1 MPYERFSQ
9 DKQTNRTGR
18 TLIDFCKVHDLLL
31 LYGRAYQ
38 DKLVG
43 KLTCKNAPTVDYVIS
58 SLVKMHQQL
67 IMSFPRLTHYTFLQ
81 TLTLMIF
88 VLCTQMCI
96 VQLHLTCNTNS
107 IGDEYQYLLLC
118 NLFNNERKHFL
129 PTINSSR
136 NTSAFTF
143 RCIMCETNETK
154 LFKLCCFL
162 KIVLNKVRSPPG

>member
-1 MPYERFSQ
+1 MSYERFSQ

-31 LYGRAYQ
+31 LNGRAYQ

-43 KLTCKNAPTVDYVIS
+43 KLTCQNASTVAS
-58 SLVKMHQQL
+58 
-67 IMSFPRLTHYTFLQ
+67 MSFHRLTHYTFLQ

-107 IGDEYQYLLLC
+107 IGDEYHYLFQC
-118 NLFNNERKHFL
+118 NFFNNKRKQFL

-143 RCIMCETNETK
+143 RFIMCETNETK
-154 LFKLCCFL
+154 LFKLCRFS
-162 KIVLNKVRSPPG
+162 KIVLHKVRSPPG